1 MMPRLIG
8 LTGAAGCGKDTLA
21 SHLLHEHPDYFVY
34 HFADPIKKMVNE
46 LLGVPMAKWDDRAW
60 KESKIPWLGKSP
72 RVLAQTIGTEWGR
85 DLINQ
90 NIWLLTAAK
99 AYRDNCSSCQGGMI
113 IPDVRFD
120 NEADW
125 IHSRGGVV
133 VKVDR
138 PGVASVA
145 AHASEAGLHPDKID
159 ATVVNDESV
168 GVLCSRGYMAI
179 NSLGL

>member
-21 SHLLHEHPDYFVY
+21 SHLLHEHPDYFIY
-34 HFADPIKKMVNE
+34 HFADPIKNMVNE
-46 LLGVPMAKWDDRAW
+46 LLGVDMRQWENREW
-60 KESKIPWLGKSP
+60 KEAVVPWLGKSP

-85 DLINQ
+85 DIIHRD
-90 NIWLLTAAK
+90 IWLLAAAQ
-99 AYRDNCSSCQGGMI
+99 AYTCRDTLLGGGMI
-113 IPDVRFD
+113 VPDVRFD

-145 AHASEAGLHPDKID
+145 AHASENGLRADKID

-168 GVLCSRGYMAI
+168 GVLCSRGYMQV